1 MRILPKPDQGD
12 APARPQTALALAALG
27 IAALAWLG
35 LGLPGAR
42 PAAAGVSYAVI
53 QTYPNPTP
61 APDEEF
67 GSALA
72 WLPGSGQILV
82 GARGDQ
88 LDMGQHVGA
97 AYLVN
102 AGTGAV
108 DQVFA
113 KPTPM
118 DADFFGFSVA
128 AAITNVVVGAPNDEL
143 GGAPQ
148 NYGVVYLFDSASG
161 ALVHTFPHP
170 TPAANDLFGSSVAIA
185 GDTLVV
191 GAPQY
196 NAPSAVDAGRVFLCG
211 LQTGTCPG
219 IVDNPSPGT
228 TLDGDRFGL
237 VVAATTSRFAV
248 AAPYDGG
255 HGTVYVYTYSGSTAT
270 LTRAISETLQSTGDE
285 FGRALAAVGN
295 NLLIG
300 APADDAGANNAGA
313 AYLYDLNGSLLH
325 TFINPAPHEND
336 RFGSAV
342 ASDGTLIAI
351 GAANDDAGGDDAGA
365 VHLYDGSTY
374 AFIQTVQKQNRQAG
388 EQFGFAL
395 AAIGADFVSGAL
407 HDNSGAA
414 SSGAMYRIGVSTLA
428 GGPVYLPLI
437 FR

>member
-1 MRILPKPDQGD
+1 MRILPNKHQCD
-12 APARPQTALALAALG
+12 APGRRQATWALVILG
-27 IAALAWLG
+27 IAAPVWLG
-35 LGLPGAR
+35 LSLPGAR
-42 PAAAGVSYAVI
+42 PAAADVSYAVI

-61 APDEEF
+61 AADEEF

-88 LDMGQHVGA
+88 LDTGQHVGA

-102 AGTGAV
+102 ADTGEV
-108 DQVFA
+108 DQLFA

-128 AAITNVVVGAPNDEL
+128 VAMTNVVVGAPNDEL

-148 NYGVVYLFDSASG
+148 NYGVVYLFDSVSG
-161 ALVHTFPHP
+161 TLVHTFPHP
-170 TPAANDLFGSSVAIA
+170 TPAANDLFGSSVAVA

-196 NAPSAVDAGRVFLCG
+196 NAPSAVDAGRVFMCG
-211 LQTGTCPG
+211 LQTGVCPG

-237 VVAATTSRFAV
+237 VVAATTNGFAV

-255 HGTVYVYTYSGSTAT
+255 HGTVYLYNYSGSAAT
-270 LTRAISETLQSTGDE
+270 LARAISETLQSTGDE
-285 FGRALAAVGN
+285 FGRALAAVGD

-313 AYLYDLNGSLLH
+313 AYLYDLNGNLLH
-325 TFINPAPHEND
+325 TFTNPAPHEND

-342 ASDGTLIAI
+342 AGDGALIAI
-351 GAANDDAGGDDAGA
+351 GAANDDEGGGDAGA
-365 VHLYDGSTY
+365 AHLYDGSTY
-374 AFIQTVQKQNRQAG
+374 AFVQTVQKPVRAAG

-395 AAIGADFVSGAL
+395 AAIGPDFVASAL
-407 HDNSGAA
+407 HDNRDSA
-414 SSGAMYRIGVSTLA
+414 SSGAVYRIGVSAVA
-428 GGPVYLPLI
+428 GGPIYLPLI
-437 FR
+437 AR